1 MMTQLLLVAAGG
13 GLGAVLRFLVSNG
26 VYAVAGRDFPYGTL
40 TVNILGSLLMG
51 MLYVLLV
58 ERLAFSVEWRAFLM
72 IGVLGAFTT
81 FSTFS
86 IETLLLIE
94 TGEHIKALLNMLT
107 SVILCV
113 LATWAGVIGFRHLY
127 GV

>member
-1 MMTQLLLVAAGG
+1 MSQLLVIAAGG
-13 GLGAVLRFLVSNG
+13 ALGAMLRFLVSNG

-40 TVNILGSLLMG
+40 TVNVLGSLLMG
-51 MLYVLLV
+51 ILYVLLV
-58 ERLAFSVEWRAFLM
+58 ERLAFAVEWRAFLI

-94 TGEHIKALLNMLT
+94 TGEHMRALLNMML

-113 LATWAGVIGFRHLY
+113 LATWVGVVGFRQVY
-127 GV
+127 GG

>member
-1 MMTQLLLVAAGG
+1 MSQLLIIAAGG
-13 GLGAVLRFLVSNG
+13 ALGAMLRFLVSNG
-26 VYAVAGRDFPYGTL
+26 VHAVASRDFPYGTL
-40 TVNILGSLLMG
+40 TVNVVGSLLVG
-51 MLYVLLV
+51 ILYVLLV
-58 ERLAFSVEWRAFLM
+58 ERVAFAVEWRAFLM

-94 TGEHIKALLNMLT
+94 SGEHLRALLNMLM
-107 SVILCV
+107 SVVLCV
-113 LATWAGVIGFRHLY
+113 MATWAGVVGFRQVY